1 MSEPIH
7 PDFDGANVA
16 AVVPALLGLVPSPW
30 MPAPVSGARA
40 TVLLVVDGMG
50 WDAVAARSRRLG
62 NLAALEGGAITTVV
76 PSTTATVLTSIV
88 TGLPPGDHGI
98 VGFRFP
104 VDGHVLNALRW
115 PTDDDSHAPHPAAVQ
130 RQPAFCNRV
139 VPVVSKSEFRGTGFT
154 RAHMRDAHYVGWTTA
169 AVLVEHVRSLVGAG
183 ERFVYAYYPGVDTVA
198 HEFGL
203 FNEYYER
210 ELGDVDGLIGRIL
223 DVLPPDVALVV
234 TADHGQVDTSDPD
247 VWFETG
253 ELAPLVAMSAGEA
266 RFRQLFAKPGAQREL
281 LEAARAFV
289 GDRAWVFSR
298 KELIDGG
305 WFGPEVGRG
314 LAGRIGDV
322 VLAGR
327 ESFAFIDPAYPR
339 ESNLK
344 SAHGSLTA
352 AEMLVPLLAARG
364 RA

>member
-1 MSEPIH
+1 MSDPIH
-7 PDFDGANVA
+7 PDFAGANTSA
-16 AVVPALLGLVPSPW
+16 LVPALLGITAAPW
-30 MPAPVSGARA
+30 LPGPAMGARS
-40 TVLLVVDGMG
+40 TVLLVVDGLG
-50 WDAVAARSRRLG
+50 WDAVAARRDRLATLG
-62 NLAALEGGAITTVV
+62 AMEGGSITTVV

-115 PTDDDSHAPHPAAVQ
+115 HTDDNTHAPNPSDVQ
-130 RQPAFCNRV
+130 RHPPFCNRV
-139 VPVVSKSEFRGTGFT
+139 VPVVSKSEYRGTGFT
-154 RAHMRDAHYVGWTTA
+154 RAHMRDAHYVGWSTV
-169 AVLVEHVRSLVGAG
+169 AVFVEHIRRQVSAG
-183 ERFVYAYYPGVDTVA
+183 ERLVYAYYPGVDSVA

-203 FNEYYER
+203 HNEFYER
-210 ELGDVDGLIGRIL
+210 ELDDVDALIDRL
-223 DVLPPDVALVV
+223 LTVLPRDCALLV

-247 VWFETG
+247 AWIEVG

-266 RFRQLFAKPGAQREL
+266 RFRQLFAPKGAQREL
-281 LEAARAFV
+281 LDAARAFA

-298 KELIDGG
+298 RELIDGG
-305 WFGPEVGRG
+305 WFGPEVARG
-314 LAGRIGDV
+314 VAGRIGDV
-322 VLAGR
+322 VLAARAHFG
-327 ESFAFIDPAYPR
+327 FIDPAYPR

-352 AEMLVPLLAARG
+352 NEMLVPLLAARG